1 MNAYATHELANIH
14 QHELIAE
21 ADHGRLVKEA
31 RLASR
36 GNHVP
41 ARRPLIWLREAA
53 AAFAVRLRTVTRA
66 QAGNH

>member
-1 MNAYATHELANIH
+1 MNAYATHELATIH

-21 ADHGRLVKEA
+21 ADHARLVKEA

-36 GNHVP
+36 GTDVT

-53 AAFAVRLRTVTRA
+53 GAFAVRLMTITRV
-66 QAGNH
+66 QAGDH